1 MITSSP
7 GSTAASIAAIIASV
21 APFETVTSLPAS
33 TSRPHAA
40 DCLRATASRN
50 GAAPQVV
57 AYWLKPPRSVSTAAS
72 TMRGSVSKS
81 GKPWAKLIARSG
93 PLSSRFCRVISR
105 MTDSAKLSAFS
116 DSRAAG
122 LVPRIPSLQ
131 ADVGA
136 RARKASL
143 GPLEPALPSAAHV
156 ARPARLGEEVEHVRA
171 AQEADHL
178 SALDDGH
185 TPDALAG
192 HQPCRLV
199 DACVLGD
206 RDHIRAHDVARE
218 RTLLGEDV
226 DLRDDADDEA
236 IARQHRRAG
245 DSLARQRLRDLL
257 DRRVFFEGDDVAGH
271 HFFDGDHECSSS
283 LATVPKLALPPLST
297 RPVLPVGSLP
307 ARYAAS
313 GRQPVGSSAS
323 RSRVQAMRTASPISS
338 SVTVTIASTSRLANI
353 TSKLRRPIA
362 VVRTPSARVVG
373 DAGSD
378 W

>member
-57 AYWLKPPRSVSTAAS
+57 AYWLKPPRSASTAAS

-122 LVPRIPSLQ
+122 LVPRIRSLQ
-131 ADVGA
+131 VDVGA

-143 GPLEPALPSAAHV
+143 GPLEPALPSPAHV
-156 ARPARLGEEVEHVRA
+156 ARPAGLGEEVEHV
-171 AQEADHL
+171 
-178 SALDDGH
+178 
-185 TPDALAG
+185 
-192 HQPCRLV
+192 
-199 DACVLGD
+199 
-206 RDHIRAHDVARE
+206 RAHDVARE

-226 DLRDDADDEA
+226 DLRDDADDEP
-236 IARQHRRAG
+236 IPRHHRRAG
-245 DSLARQRLRDLL
+245 DVLARQRLRDLL
-257 DRRVFFEGDDVAGH
+257 DRRVFFERDDVSGH

-338 SVTVTIASTSRLANI
+338 SVTPLSRRRAGWRTSPRNY
-353 TSKLRRPIA
+353 
-362 VVRTPSARVVG
+362 
-373 DAGSD
+373 
-378 W
+378 